1 MLALAS
7 HFEVV
12 LRHSFLSNEETLPML
27 RYNANSLY
35 VHYFALLHF
44 QHWEMNEYS
53 VKVLGMAAVQ
63 MVSLLLSET
72 TTKAVQILARY

>member
-1 MLALAS
+1 MGPVCLFSSIAPTHLAEFS
-7 HFEVV
+7 
-12 LRHSFLSNEETLPML
+12 ETLAML
-27 RYNANSLY
+27 RYNANSLH
-35 VHYFALLHF
+35 VHYFALLYI